1 MHNSKW
7 KKKRTV
13 IIGPR
18 ASEIKK
24 RIENFWGRKIFD
36 QQNPRRIDLGLQC
49 GISQLAVAMRRN
61 QEVRHMAKKRVADV
75 LVDTLVAAGVKRVY
89 DWLEIR

>member
-1 MHNSKW
+1 MHNSQW

-24 RIENFWGRKIFD
+24 RTENFWGRKIFD

-61 QEVRHMAKKRVADV
+61 LKQSEAQKNKAV
-75 LVDTLVAAGVKRVY
+75 
-89 DWLEIR
+89 